1 MRLDLE
7 PEHWMRSGV
16 WPSIVVVAFCVL
28 LLPLI
33 VMDTQTPENLVLSAL
48 WVLIALF
55 TVPYIH
61 YRIEGGHARRL
72 SIRDHA
78 TFPVYA
84 GGQRSAASD
93 SPM

>member
-16 WPSIVVVAFCVL
+16 WPATVVVAFCVL
-28 LLPLI
+28 LIPLI
-33 VMDTQTPENLVLSAL
+33 VMGTQTPEILVFSAL
-48 WVLIALF
+48 CLLIGLF

-61 YRIEGGHARRL
+61 YRIEGGHVRRL
-72 SIRDHA
+72 SFRDHA
-78 TFPVYA
+78 VPVYA
-84 GGQRSAASD
+84 GGRRSAASD